1 MRGTILAFDFRTG
14 EGKISGEDG
23 NRYSFAGR
31 EWHGQSQPA
40 PNQNVDF
47 EAQDRD
53 ALAIYPVRGN
63 AVGHPIGGH
72 VEYERNRVAAALLAF
87 FLGVFG
93 IHKFYMNKPGS
104 GIVML
109 LCSTIGA
116 ILVFPLLIMCGISIV
131 EFVIYLT
138 MSDETFD
145 RTYIQGNK
153 SWF

>member
-23 NRYSFAGR
+23 NRYNFAGR

-40 PNQNVDF
+40 ANQNVDF
-47 EAQDRD
+47 EASDRD
-53 ALAIYPVRGN
+53 ALAIYPVRG
-63 AVGHPIGGH
+63 AVGPH

-104 GIVML
+104 GIIML

-138 MSDETFD
+138 MTDEAFD
-145 RTYIQGNK
+145 RTYIQGSK

>member
-31 EWHGQSQPA
+31 EWHGNAQPA
-40 PNQNVDF
+40 PNQFVDF
-47 EAQDRD
+47 ESSGRE
-53 ALAIYPVRGN
+53 ALEIYPVRSTAAPG
-63 AVGHPIGGH
+63 
-72 VEYERNRVAAALLAF
+72 VEYERNRIAAALLAF
-87 FLGVFG
+87 FLGGLG
-93 IHKFYMNKPGS
+93 IHKFYMNKPGA

-109 LCSTIGA
+109 LIGLFGWML
-116 ILVFPLLIMCGISIV
+116 IFPTVIICLIALV

-138 MSDETFD
+138 MTDETFD
-145 RTYIQGNK
+145 VTYIKGNK

>member
-31 EWHGQSQPA
+31 EWHGQAQPG
-40 PNQNVDF
+40 PNQSVDF

-53 ALAIYPVRGN
+53 ALAVYPVRG
-63 AVGHPIGGH
+63 AVGPH
-72 VEYERNRVAAALLAF
+72 VEYERNRIAAAVLAF
-87 FLGVFG
+87 FLGFMGV
-93 IHKFYMNKPGS
+93 HKFYMGKTGS

-109 LCSTIGA
+109 LCGTIGA
-116 ILVFPLLIMCGISIV
+116 VLFFPFLIMCIISIV

-138 MSDETFD
+138 MTDETFD
-145 RTYIQGNK
+145 RTYIKGDK

>member
-23 NRYSFAGR
+23 NRYNFAGR

-40 PNQNVDF
+40 ANQNVDF
-47 EAQDRD
+47 EASDRD
-53 ALAIYPVRGN
+53 ALAIYPVRG
-63 AVGHPIGGH
+63 AVGPH

-104 GIVML
+104 GIIML

-138 MSDETFD
+138 MTDETFD
-145 RTYIQGNK
+145 RTYIQGSK

>member
-23 NRYSFAGR
+23 NRYNFAGR

-40 PNQNVDF
+40 ANQNVDF
-47 EAQDRD
+47 EASDRD
-53 ALAIYPVRGN
+53 ALAIYPVRG
-63 AVGHPIGGH
+63 AVGPH

-104 GIVML
+104 GIIML

-116 ILVFPLLIMCGISIV
+116 LLVFPLLIMCGISIV

-138 MSDETFD
+138 MTDETFD
-145 RTYIQGNK
+145 RTYIQGSK